1 MRRTVVALC
10 FISLAAPAVAALR
23 AGPEIKSHKAD
34 AQHRSRR
41 RPDSLSAETSAN
53 GIGWKQFVTASDGG
67 PSWPRPASLPV
78 APELASWALM
88 VGGIGLA
95 GSLLR
100 RGSTRKI

>member
-1 MRRTVVALC
+1 MRPTVVALC
-10 FISLAAPAVAALR
+10 FISLAAPASATLR
-23 AGPEIKSHKAD
+23 ASPGIESRKAD
-34 AQHRSRR
+34 AQHRSGRR
-41 RPDSLSAETSAN
+41 ADSLTAETSAN

-88 VGGIGLA
+88 VSGIGIA

-100 RGSTRKI
+100 RGSVRKI